1 VFHLHGNDDNDDG
14 GEYGGDLMVHA
25 SGRWYHY
32 RSRSAHH
39 GEHGFC
45 DGNNALTE
53 RYLSGLPVFY
63 DVVEGRRVPH
73 LPEPVW
79 NVMSA
84 NVLRPFPFR
93 PPVPLLESWWSQ
105 LREHN
110 STLCQ

>member
-25 SGRWYHY
+25 SGRWYHTD
-32 RSRSAHH
+32 RAHAH
-39 GEHGFC
+39 LGAYGFC
-45 DGNNALTE
+45 DGNIAPME
-53 RYLSGLPVFY
+53 RYLNGLPVFY
-63 DVVEGRRVPH
+63 DVVEGRRVPY

-84 NVLRPFPFR
+84 IHFPFQ
-93 PPVPLLESWWSQ
+93 PFLPVNESWWSE

-110 STLCQ
+110 STLC